1 MDASKIKELYQQV
14 ILKHNK
20 APVRYEK
27 WEDAPIVIEAYN
39 PLCGDRFTLYLNIE
53 NERVQTVRFH
63 GYGCAI
69 SKAATSVLVKKI
81 EGAALEEVL
90 ALCEHYAA
98 LLDPEI
104 PKPAEVDPELAAFIG
119 ARQFPARL
127 ACANLSWEHLRAYL
141 TKNQI
146 KDIIY

>member
-1 MDASKIKELYQQV
+1 MDAGKIKELYQQV

-27 WEDAPIVIEAYN
+27 WEDAPVVIEAYN
-39 PLCGDRFTLYLNIE
+39 PLCGDRFTLYLRLE
-53 NERVQTVRFH
+53 GGLVQTVRFY

-69 SKAATSVLVKKI
+69 SKAATSVLVSKI
-81 EGAALEEVL
+81 EGMALEEVL
-90 ALCEHYAA
+90 ALCEHYVA

-104 PKPAEVDPELAAFIG
+104 PKPVEVDPELAAFVG

-127 ACANLSWEHLRAYL
+127 ACANLSWKHLRDYL
-141 TKNQI
+141 ANDQI
-146 KDIIY
+146 KDVIY